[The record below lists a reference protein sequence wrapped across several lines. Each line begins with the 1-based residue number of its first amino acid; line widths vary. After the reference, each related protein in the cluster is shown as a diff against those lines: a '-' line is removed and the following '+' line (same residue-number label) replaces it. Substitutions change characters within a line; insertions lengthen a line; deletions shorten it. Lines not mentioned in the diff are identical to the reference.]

1 MLCDLKLK
9 IKYAFT
15 GTIKSKF
22 APKSVFYQKANV
34 CVDQKSK
41 ISVQPKAKVG
51 LFTRKIKV
59 FVLPES

>member
-22 APKSVFYQKANV
+22 APKSVFYQKAKA
-34 CVDQKSK
+34 CFYKE
-41 ISVQPKAKVG
+41 AKVC
-51 LFTRKIKV
+51 
-59 FVLPES
+59 VLPES